1 MQPFESQ
8 FAGGSPPF
16 PQSLL
21 RERRSVRHK
30 VHTPAYASL
39 QQTSTET
46 VLDLCEILD
55 ISERGALLQTPVG
68 WQLGTAL
75 DLMLDFSETQTKVRT
90 KGEVVWSDAGG
101 RVGVRFPELT
111 ADARRQLQEWLF
123 LNVMVAAANHE
134 VGIAPPGASG
144 ALPQTQNAAE
154 TATVVIDE
162 DDILSDI
169 REQELRQ
176 ATVAPAEPAPAA
188 SRADYTT
195 TLAALTAVQREV
207 EGIGGDL
214 DRSLDLVASRVLTL
228 TRASGSAIAIAE
240 EHGMLCRASYGEA
253 PPVGTVLEPSS
264 GLSGRCLQTGLL
276 QRCDDA
282 ERDLRVD
289 REICRELGIRSILA
303 VPVRRGDRML
313 GLLEVFSPRS
323 YAFGD
328 MEAAALQ
335 RLSETVLAV
344 LHRSGYLAS
353 LPPLA
358 KIPSPA
364 KSKENVTPSSKNGKD
379 KVRAADPQAL
389 VLPNNAAAAPVV
401 LTPYPFSTLV
411 DESPSNEI
419 SFLRRH
425 LAVLVGV
432 AILILAALAYIFVP
446 MIARQATPS
455 HPPAAAQAQTAS
467 EAPAV
472 QGFPSLEQI
481 RTRADQG
488 DPSAQFT
495 LGTRYATGEDVPQ
508 DYGIAARWFQ
518 KAAEQ
523 GLVIAQDT
531 LGNYYW
537 AGRGVAK
544 NITQAYYWSVLARM
558 GGNEASRLRVSFLA
572 QQLTPEQ
579 ARSIERSAGEF
590 FRQHPPLERHDLR

>member
-39 QQTSTET
+39 QQASTET

-55 ISERGALLQTPVG
+55 ISERGALLQTPIG

-90 KGEVVWSDAGG
+90 RGEVVWSDAGG

-123 LNVMVAAANHE
+123 LNVMVAAANHA
-134 VGIAPPGASG
+134 VGVESP
-144 ALPQTQNAAE
+144 AAQQ
-154 TATVVIDE
+154 ATLQPL
-162 DDILSDI
+162 DDDDAILSDL
-169 REQELRQ
+169 RERELRQ
-176 ATVAPAEPAPAA
+176 SVREESELALP
-188 SRADYTT
+188 SRSDYTT

-207 EGIGGDL
+207 EAVGSDL
-214 DRSLDLVASRVLTL
+214 DTALHLIAARTSNL
-228 TRASGSAIAIAE
+228 TRASGSAVAVAE
-240 EHGMLCRASYGEA
+240 VAGMICRASSGVA
-253 PPVGTVLEPSS
+253 PPAGTILEPGA

-328 MEAAALQ
+328 IEAAALQ

-344 LHRSGYLAS
+344 LHRSGHLAS
-353 LPPLA
+353 
-358 KIPSPA
+358 IPTAPV
-364 KSKENVTPSSKNGKD
+364 N
-379 KVRAADPQAL
+379 
-389 VLPNNAAAAPVV
+389 AAPVV
-401 LTPYPFSTLV
+401 RQNGKPASKPIPPPVILTPYPFATMV
-411 DESPSNEI
+411 ETTAPGEMN
-419 SFLRRH
+419 FLRRH

-432 AILILAALAYIFVP
+432 AFLILAALAYILVP
-446 MIARQATPS
+446 TIAARLDVPRPEPAQPAPQATPS
-455 HPPAAAQAQTAS
+455 PAT
-467 EAPAV
+467 V
-472 QGFPSLEQI
+472 QGFPTLDQI

-488 DPSAQFT
+488 DASAQFT
-495 LGTRYATGEDVPQ
+495 LGTRYATGQDVTQ
-508 DYGIAARWFQ
+508 DFSVAARWFQ

-523 GLVIAQDT
+523 GLVIAQDA

-537 AGRGVAK
+537 AGRGVSK
-544 NITQAYYWSVLARM
+544 NITQAYYWSVLASR
-558 GGNEASRLRVSFLA
+558 GGNQASELRVQVLA
-572 QQLTPEQ
+572 PQLTPEQ
-579 ARSIERSAGEF
+579 AHSIQRSAEEF
-590 FRQHPPLERHDLR
+590 FKQHPPIERREFR

>member
-55 ISERGALLQTPVG
+55 ISERGALLQTPIG

-75 DLMLDFSETQTKVRT
+75 DLLLDFSETQTKVRT
-90 KGEVVWSDAGG
+90 RGEVVWSDSGG

-123 LNVMVAAANHE
+123 LNVMVAAANHA
-134 VGIAPPGASG
+134 VGVESPAIQRALRSPQ
-144 ALPQTQNAAE
+144 ALPQPALTP
-154 TATVVIDE
+154 ID
-162 DDILSDI
+162 DDDEILSDL
-169 REQELRQ
+169 RERELRQ
-176 ATVAPAEPAPAA
+176 SAREESELPVP

-207 EGIGGDL
+207 EAVGGDL
-214 DRSLDLVASRVLTL
+214 DTALQLIASRVSNL
-228 TRASGSAIAIAE
+228 TRASGSAVAVAE
-240 EHGMLCRASYGEA
+240 TAGMICRASSGVA
-253 PPVGTVLEPSS
+253 PPAGTVLEPGA

-282 ERDLRVD
+282 DRDLRVD

-344 LHRSGYLAS
+344 LHRSGHLAS
-353 LPPLA
+353 IPAATIPATAARENSKPAPKPTPP
-358 KIPSPA
+358 
-364 KSKENVTPSSKNGKD
+364 
-379 KVRAADPQAL
+379 
-389 VLPNNAAAAPVV
+389 PVV
-401 LTPYPFSTLV
+401 LTPYPFATMI
-411 DESPSNEI
+411 EATAPGEM

-432 AILILAALAYIFVP
+432 AILILAALAYILVP
-446 MIARQATPS
+446 TIAARLDLARPEPAQPAPRAS
-455 HPPAAAQAQTAS
+455 SPPPAV
-467 EAPAV
+467 P
-472 QGFPSLEQI
+472 GFPTLDQI
-481 RTRADQG
+481 RTRAEQG
-488 DPSAQFT
+488 DASAQFT
-495 LGTRYATGEDVPQ
+495 LGTHYATGEDVPQ
-508 DYGIAARWFQ
+508 DFAIAARWFQ

-523 GLVIAQDT
+523 GLVIAQDA

-537 AGRGVAK
+537 AGRGVPK
-544 NITQAYYWSVLARM
+544 NVTQAYYWSVLARQ
-558 GGNEASRLRVSFLA
+558 GGNQDSDLRVRFLSP
-572 QQLTPEQ
+572 QLTPEQ
-579 ARSIERSAGEF
+579 AHSIERSAEEF
-590 FRQHPPLERHDLR
+590 FKQHPPIERRELR

>member
-8 FAGGSPPF
+8 FAGGGPPF

-39 QQTSTET
+39 QQASTET

-75 DLMLDFSETQTKVRT
+75 DLLLDFSETQTKVHA

-111 ADARRQLQEWLF
+111 EDARRQLQEWLF
-123 LNVMVAAANHE
+123 LNVMVAAANHS
-134 VGIAPPGASG
+134 VGVESPAAY
-144 ALPQTQNAAE
+144 QT
-154 TATVVIDE
+154 
-162 DDILSDI
+162 
-169 REQELRQ
+169 
-176 ATVAPAEPAPAA
+176 APAA
-188 SRADYTT
+188 LSELPLIAKAQPIEQNDLFSAVSPAEISEPEPEIPELFGPTRADYTT

-207 EGIGGDL
+207 EAVGNDL
-214 DRSLDLVASRVLTL
+214 DAALQLIASRSRNL
-228 TRASGSAIAIAE
+228 TRASGSAIAVTETA
-240 EHGMLCRASYGEA
+240 GMVCRASSGEA
-253 PPVGTVLEPSS
+253 PPVGTVLEPGA

-289 REICRELGIRSILA
+289 REICRELSIRSILA

-313 GLLEVFSPRS
+313 GLLEVFAPRS

-328 MEAAALQ
+328 LEAAALQ

-344 LHRSGYLAS
+344 LHRSGHLAS
-353 LPPLA
+353 VPATA
-358 KIPSPA
+358 KPGPI
-364 KSKENVTPSSKNGKD
+364 
-379 KVRAADPQAL
+379 
-389 VLPNNAAAAPVV
+389 AAAAQAKATKPIPPPVV
-401 LTPYPFSTLV
+401 LTPYPFAAMMEV
-411 DESPSNEI
+411 ASPGEM

-432 AILILAALAYIFVP
+432 AILILAALAYILVP
-446 MIARQATPS
+446 TLAGRMGGSRPEPAIPATQVAS
-455 HPPAAAQAQTAS
+455 TPPT
-467 EAPAV
+467 V
-472 QGFPSLEQI
+472 QGFPSLDQI
-481 RTRADQG
+481 RQRAEAG
-488 DPSAQFT
+488 DASAQFI
-495 LGTRYATGEDVPQ
+495 LGTRYATGEDVSQ

-518 KAAEQ
+518 KGAEQ

-537 AGRGVAK
+537 AGRGVQK
-544 NITQAYYWSVLARM
+544 NITQAYYWSVLARQ
-558 GGNEASRLRVSFLA
+558 GGNQASQLRVQFLA
-572 QQLTPEQ
+572 PQLTPEQ
-579 ARSIERSAGEF
+579 AHSIERSAGEF
-590 FRQHPPLERHDLR
+590 FKQHPPLERHEIR

>member
-1 MQPFESQ
+1 MQPFDSQ

-39 QQTSTET
+39 QQASTET

-101 RVGVRFPELT
+101 RVGVRFPDLT

-134 VGIAPPGASG
+134 VGIEPPAIQRN
-144 ALPQTQNAAE
+144 LVAAQE
-154 TATVVIDE
+154 AHATAVLDE
-162 DDILSDI
+162 DDILSDV
-169 REQELRQ
+169 REQELRRPV
-176 ATVAPAEPAPAA
+176 TAEPEDLAS

-207 EGIGGDL
+207 DAVGNNL
-214 DRSLDLVASRVLTL
+214 DPALDLIASRVLTL
-228 TRASGSAIAIAE
+228 TRASGSAIAVAE
-240 EHGMLCRASYGEA
+240 EAGMVCRASYGEA
-253 PPVGTVLEPSS
+253 PPVGTILEPGA

-289 REICRELGIRSILA
+289 REICRELNIRSILA

-335 RLSETVLAV
+335 RLSDTVLAV
-344 LHRSGYLAS
+344 LHRSGYLATLS
-353 LPPLA
+353 
-358 KIPSPA
+358 SVA
-364 KSKENVTPSSKNGKD
+364 KSAVPAARERAAKEKNGKE
-379 KVRAADPQAL
+379 ATIASP
-389 VLPNNAAAAPVV
+389 PAPPPPIV
-401 LTPYPFSTLV
+401 LTPYPFSSTM
-411 DESPSNEI
+411 EPGGPHEM

-432 AILILAALAYIFVP
+432 AILILAALAYILVP
-446 MIARQATPS
+446 MLAGHINPVREA
-455 HPPAAAQAQTAS
+455 PPATAPQAS
-467 EAPAV
+467 SDAPPV
-472 QGFPSLEQI
+472 QGFPNLDQI
-481 RTRADQG
+481 RARADAG
-488 DPSAQFT
+488 DASAQFV

-508 DYGIAARWFQ
+508 DYNIAARWFQ

-537 AGRGVAK
+537 AGRGVSK
-544 NITQAYYWSVLARM
+544 NIVQAYYWSALAGR
-558 GGNEASRLRVSFLA
+558 GGNQASQLRVQFLA
-572 QQLTPEQ
+572 PQLTPEQ
-579 ARSIERSAGEF
+579 ARSIDRSAGEF
-590 FRQHPPLERHDLR
+590 FRQHPPIERHELRR

>member
-8 FAGGSPPF
+8 FAGGNPPF

-39 QQTSTET
+39 QQASTET

-75 DLMLDFSETQTKVRT
+75 DLLLDFSETQTKVHTR
-90 KGEVVWSDAGG
+90 GEVVWSDAGG
-101 RVGVRFPELT
+101 RVGVRFPDLT
-111 ADARRQLQEWLF
+111 EDARRQLQEWLF
-123 LNVMVAAANHE
+123 LNVMVAAANHA
-134 VGIAPPGASG
+134 VGVESPAAQRVLPSLPESVQA
-144 ALPQTQNAAE
+144 ALN
-154 TATVVIDE
+154 TATPD
-162 DDILSDI
+162 DDILSEI
-169 REQELRQ
+169 REREQVRSEVDEEELLG
-176 ATVAPAEPAPAA
+176 P

-207 EGIGGDL
+207 EAVGNDL
-214 DRSLDLVASRVLTL
+214 DLALQLVSSRLRNL
-228 TRASGSAIAIAE
+228 TRASGSAIAVAE
-240 EHGMLCRASYGEA
+240 AARMVCRACSGEA
-253 PPVGTVLEPSS
+253 PPVGTILEPGA

-313 GLLEVFSPRS
+313 GLLEVFSPRA
-323 YAFGD
+323 YAFGEL
-328 MEAAALQ
+328 EAAALQ
-335 RLSETVLAV
+335 RLSETVLAL
-344 LHRSGYLAS
+344 LHRSGHL
-353 LPPLA
+353 
-358 KIPSPA
+358 
-364 KSKENVTPSSKNGKD
+364 SSM
-379 KVRAADPQAL
+379 P
-389 VLPNNAAAAPVV
+389 AAAKPAARPAPKLPAPKPAPAPVV
-401 LTPYPFSTLV
+401 LTTYPFATML
-411 DESPSNEI
+411 EATSPGEM

-432 AILILAALAYIFVP
+432 AILILAALAYILVP
-446 MIARQATPS
+446 MIAARMAES
-455 HPPAAAQAQTAS
+455 G
-467 EAPAV
+467 APAPAPPPQASTTSPPV
-472 QGFPSLEQI
+472 QGFPTLDDL
-481 RTRADQG
+481 RDRADRG
-488 DPSAQFT
+488 DPASQYT
-495 LGTRYATGEDVPQ
+495 LGTRYAIGEDVPQ

-523 GLVIAQDT
+523 GLVIAQDN

-537 AGRGVAK
+537 AGRGVQK
-544 NITQAYYWSVLARM
+544 NITQAYYWSVLARQ
-558 GGNEASRLRVSFLA
+558 GGNQASQLRVQVLA
-572 QQLTPEQ
+572 PQLTPEQ

-590 FRQHPPLERHDLR
+590 FRQHPPIERHDIH

>member
-8 FAGGSPPF
+8 FAGGPPF
-16 PQSLL
+16 PHSLL

-39 QQTSTET
+39 QQASTET

-75 DLMLDFSETQTKVRT
+75 DLLLDFSETQTKVRT

-111 ADARRQLQEWLF
+111 EDARTQLQEWLF
-123 LNVMVAAANHE
+123 LNVMVAAANHA
-134 VGIAPPGASG
+134 VGVESPAVFRTPGAPSD
-144 ALPQTQNAAE
+144 LPPLAAPE
-154 TATVVIDE
+154 TIAGEERVSTE
-162 DDILSDI
+162 I
-169 REQELRQ
+169 RERQ
-176 ATVAPAEPAPAA
+176 VEPLEVEEPDLFGT

-207 EGIGGDL
+207 EAVGNDL
-214 DRSLDLVASRVLTL
+214 DAALQLIAARSRNL
-228 TRASGSAIAIAE
+228 TRASGSAIAVAE
-240 EHGMLCRASYGEA
+240 SAGMVCRSSSGEA
-253 PPVGTVLEPSS
+253 PPVGTILEPGS

-313 GLLEVFSPRS
+313 GLLEVFASRS
-323 YAFGD
+323 YAFGEL
-328 MEAAALQ
+328 EAAALQ

-344 LHRSGYLAS
+344 LHRSGHLAS
-353 LPPLA
+353 VPASVKNPLA
-358 KIPSPA
+358 APA
-364 KSKENVTPSSKNGKD
+364 GKTQPVP
-379 KVRAADPQAL
+379 KPAPQ
-389 VLPNNAAAAPVV
+389 PMV
-401 LTPYPFSTLV
+401 LTPYPFAAMMEAT
-411 DESPSNEI
+411 SPGEM

-432 AILILAALAYIFVP
+432 AILILAALAYLLVP
-446 MIARQATPS
+446 MIAPRIIGSRSEPATPS
-455 HPPAAAQAQTAS
+455 IQVPSTAPP
-467 EAPAV
+467 V
-472 QGFPSLEQI
+472 QGFPTLDQI
-481 RTRADQG
+481 RERADQG
-488 DPSAQFT
+488 DASAQFI

-537 AGRGVAK
+537 AGRGVPK
-544 NITQAYYWSVLARM
+544 NVTQAYYWSVLARQ
-558 GGNEASRLRVSFLA
+558 GGNQASQLRVQFLA
-572 QQLTPEQ
+572 PQLTPEQ
-579 ARSIERSAGEF
+579 SHSIERSAGEF
-590 FRQHPPLERHDLR
+590 FQKHPPIERHELR